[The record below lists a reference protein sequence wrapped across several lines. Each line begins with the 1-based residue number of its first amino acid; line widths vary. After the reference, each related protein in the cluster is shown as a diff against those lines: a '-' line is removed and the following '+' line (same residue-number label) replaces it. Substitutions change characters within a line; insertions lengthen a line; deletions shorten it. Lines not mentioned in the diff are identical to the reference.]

1 MSATI
6 DQVIDLRKT
15 LDALQADIDLLR
27 ENSIT
32 SHDVLAG
39 RVTDV
44 TEKAMTDMKTLSTAN
59 DASIADI
66 ARLDLSTTQFAYE
79 FKDPQGR
86 LKLFEVKRTEAE
98 LKLDLNILEIK
109 NQD

>member
-27 ENSIT
+27 DNSIK

-39 RVTDV
+39 RVIDFV
-44 TEKAMTDMKTLSTAN
+44 DKAMPHMQTLASAN
-59 DASIADI
+59 DARIADI
-66 ARLDLSTTQFAYE
+66 ARLDLSANYPTSSMTQQVVLSCF
-79 FKDPQGR
+79 R
-86 LKLFEVKRTEAE
+86 
-98 LKLDLNILEIK
+98 
-109 NQD
+109 